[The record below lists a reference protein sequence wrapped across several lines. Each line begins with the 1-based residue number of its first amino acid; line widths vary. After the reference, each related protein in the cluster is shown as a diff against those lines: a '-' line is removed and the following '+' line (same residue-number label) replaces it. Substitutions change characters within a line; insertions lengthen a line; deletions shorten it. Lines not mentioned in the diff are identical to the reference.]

1 MSDKDNQA
9 ENQSQDSDGHPLFNT
24 PNQFGRAFFFPTQAY
39 PAILPPQTLPTNVI
53 TVWKRL
59 ETGEHEPEQTSVNR
73 KSFALEGMGVKRLEP
88 KEPLDFL
95 EYCRR
100 KN

>member
-9 ENQSQDSDGHPLFNT
+9 ENQPQNSEGQPPKNALNY
-24 PNQFGRAFFFPTQAY
+24 FGRAFYSQTKSY
-39 PAILPPQTLPTNVI
+39 PPILPPQALPSKFI
-53 TVWKRL
+53 AVWERL
-59 ETGEHEPEQTSVNR
+59 ETGENEPEQIWSSQ
-73 KSFALEGMGVKRLEP
+73 KSLEGMVVKRLET

-100 KN
+100 SN